1 MSDMRVYR
9 DVLKRPADIILAGIL
24 LIPIGVLVA
33 LTGVLVAIV
42 DGAPVFFV
50 QTRVGRHA
58 RLFNIIKLRTM
69 TPAPGITTITTA
81 VDQRITPLGR
91 LLRRWKLDEMPQL
104 WNVLKGEMSFVGPR
118 PDVPGYYER
127 LTGPDRVLLRLRPG
141 VTGPASLAFRDEEDL
156 LAGQSDPKSYNDNV
170 LFPAKTAMN
179 VEYYNSCSL
188 LGDLRILIRT
198 AIGR

>member
-1 MSDMRVYR
+1 
-9 DVLKRPADIILAGIL
+9 
-24 LIPIGVLVA
+24 
-33 LTGVLVAIV
+33 
-42 DGAPVFFV
+42 
-50 QTRVGRHA
+50 
-58 RLFNIIKLRTM
+58 M